1 MTEIRCLCSSAVD
14 IHVLLVEEAA
24 VTRNHN
30 LALELFTVPRV
41 RRATLASGIGRRI
54 LLHFGGLRLG

>member
-1 MTEIRCLCSSAVD
+1 MTKSGYFTSAASD

-24 VTRNHN
+24 ETRNRN

-41 RRATLASGIGRRI
+41 RRATLASGIGTCGSFGVSGIRI
-54 LLHFGGLRLG
+54 

>member
-1 MTEIRCLCSSAVD
+1 MSAASD

-24 VTRNHN
+24 ETRNHN

-41 RRATLASGIGRRI
+41 RRATLASGIGTCSSFGVSDTRI
-54 LLHFGGLRLG
+54 